1 MSSESEQE
9 YWANVT
15 DEDYWNLS
23 LMTLRGEQK
32 RNNNWHNV
40 SEEEI
45 QKKTN
50 EIKYAKTDE
59 ERRKALGLIK

>member
-9 YWANVT
+9 YWANLS
-15 DEDYWNLS
+15 DQDYWNLS

-40 SEEEI
+40 TEEEI

-50 EIKYAKTDE
+50 EIKYAKTDK
-59 ERRKALGLIK
+59 ERRKALGLVK